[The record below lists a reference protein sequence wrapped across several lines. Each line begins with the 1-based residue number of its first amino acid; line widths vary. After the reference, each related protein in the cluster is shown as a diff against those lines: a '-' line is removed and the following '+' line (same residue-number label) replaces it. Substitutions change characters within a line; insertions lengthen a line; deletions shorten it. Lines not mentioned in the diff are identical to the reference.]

1 MDEEEGVDDP
11 EQEEDSHLNTWHHLA
26 SLPPSCL
33 GTRQAA
39 ASDMRSSISVGL
51 CLPTSLVISPGLG
64 VSDSYG
70 HVPCQQ
76 KKYPWKNCAFN

>member
-39 ASDMRSSISVGL
+39 ASDMRSS
-51 CLPTSLVISPGLG
+51 
-64 VSDSYG
+64 
-70 HVPCQQ
+70 
-76 KKYPWKNCAFN
+76 